1 MVAPRKSGVAS
12 RIANLRLLLLLGLS
26 VTALAVAACGG
37 SDNSSSSSG
46 SSSAASGDDS
56 AGNSQ
61 VAAAEQAYKAEM
73 GEAQWKA
80 PGPPFDASKAA
91 GKSVYYIGVD
101 MSIPILQ
108 TIAGQLKDALATAGA
123 KLVVCDGKGQPT
135 EWKSCADNAVARKA
149 GAIIVESFP
158 AELIAG
164 SLANAKK
171 AGIPVIDGNNAD
183 PTDPLGTGTDARV
196 AFQYSKSG
204 RLVSDWV
211 IADSK
216 GKANVLILATSDVP
230 NSKAVV
236 KNGYEAELKEKCP
249 GCKFTT
255 KSIPIA
261 QWSTNLGPL
270 TQSSLNSDPNIN
282 YIIPAYDGMSTFVL
296 PAIRQAGKAD
306 KVKVATFNAD
316 LDPMQNMAKGNMIG
330 VDVGSHNTYEG
341 WAYADQAMRLMTG
354 QKPLQDELVPIR
366 VFTADNVKDLTLT
379 PAAEKSGEWYGDPTY
394 KTEFPKLWGVKGGNA
409 S

>member
-1 MVAPRKSGVAS
+1 MLARRKGGPVVPKRVPR
-12 RIANLRLLLLLGLS
+12 LRLPIALTL
-26 VTALAVAACGG
+26 VLAVAATGC
-37 SDNSSSSSG
+37 G
-46 SSSAASGDDS
+46 SSKSGGASSAKSGDT
-56 AGNSQ
+56 AGVQ
-61 VAAAEQAYKAEM
+61 QAAAAYKAEM
-73 GEAQWKA
+73 GTVKWKA
-80 PGPPFDASKAA
+80 PGPAFDASKAA
-91 GKSVYYIGVD
+91 GKTVHYVGVD

-108 TIAGQLKDALATAGA
+108 TISSELKVALAKVGA
-123 KLVVCDGKGQPT
+123 KLVICDGKGQPT
-135 EWKSCADNAVARKA
+135 QWKSCADDAVNRKA

-158 AELIAG
+158 AQLIAG

-183 PTDPLGTGTDARV
+183 PTDPLLKDIDARV

-236 KNGYEAELKEKCP
+236 NNGYEAELKDKCP
-249 GCKFTT
+249 GCKFKT
-255 KSIPIA
+255 KNLPIA

-270 TQSSLNSDPNIN
+270 TQSSLSSDPNID

-316 LDPMQNMAKGNMIG
+316 LDPMQNMAKGNIIT
-330 VDVGSHNTYEG
+330 VNVGSHNTYEG
-341 WAYADQAMRLMTG
+341 WAYADQALRLMTG
-354 QKPLQDELVPIR
+354 QKPLGDELVPLR
-366 VFTADNVKDLTLT
+366 VFTRDNVGALKLDSAT
-379 PAAEKSGEWYGDPTY
+379 EKSGDWYGDPTY
-394 KTEFPKLWGVKGGNA
+394 KTEYAKLWGVGG
-409 S
+409 

>member
-1 MVAPRKSGVAS
+1 MLTVSKGWPLPR
-12 RIANLRLLLLLGLS
+12 NRLPRRGMSAALTL
-26 VTALAVAACGG
+26 ALAMTATACG
-37 SDNSSSSSG
+37 SDSSDSNTSASSSSESSG
-46 SSSAASGDDS
+46 SAASSGDA
-56 AGNSQ
+56 AG
-61 VAAAEQAYKAEM
+61 VKAAEAAYKAKM
-73 GEAQWKA
+73 GPVTWKA
-80 PGPPFDASKAA
+80 PGPAFDASSAK
-91 GKSVYYIGVD
+91 GKTVAYIGVD
-101 MSIPILQ
+101 MSIPVLQ
-108 TIAGQLKDALATAGA
+108 VITGELKAALATAGVT
-123 KLVVCDGKGQPT
+123 LDICDGKGQPT
-135 EWKSCADNAVARKA
+135 QWKACADNAVNRKA

-158 AELIAG
+158 PELIAG

-183 PTDPLGTGTDARV
+183 PTDPLLPNESARV
-196 AFQYSKSG
+196 AYPYSESG
-204 RLVSDWV
+204 RLTADWV

-236 KNGYEAELKEKCP
+236 DNGYEAELKDKCP

-255 KSIPIA
+255 KDLPVA

-270 TQSSLNSDPNIN
+270 TQSSLSADPNIN

-330 VDVGSHNTYEG
+330 VDTGSHNTYEG
-341 WAYADQAMRLMTG
+341 WAYADQSLRLMTG
-354 QKPLQDELVPIR
+354 QPPLKDELVPVR
-366 VFTADNVKDLTLT
+366 VFTRENVGDLKLDS
-379 PAAEKSGEWYGDPTY
+379 AAEKSGEWFGDPTF
-394 KTEFPKLWGVKGGNA
+394 KTEYPKLWGIGG
-409 S
+409 

>member
-1 MVAPRKSGVAS
+1 MLKGLEGGSAARGKLPR
-12 RIANLRLLLLLGLS
+12 LGLS
-26 VTALAVAACGG
+26 VALMLVLAVAMTACGG
-37 SDNSSSSSG
+37 DDGGAGEKSSSSG
-46 SSSAASGDDS
+46 ADAGVEAAT
-56 AGNSQ
+56 A
-61 VAAAEQAYKAEM
+61 AYKAEM
-73 GEAQWKA
+73 GEVQWKA
-80 PGPPFDASKAA
+80 PGPAFDASKAA
-91 GKSVYYIGVD
+91 GKTVHYIGVD

-108 TIAGQLKDALATAGA
+108 TISGELKTALGKVGA
-123 KLVVCDGKGQPT
+123 KLEICNGKGQPT
-135 EWKSCADNAVARKA
+135 EWKSCADNAVNRKA

-164 SLANAKK
+164 PLSNAKK

-183 PTDPLGTGTDARV
+183 PTDPLTDNTVARV

-204 RLVSDWV
+204 KLVSDWV
-211 IADSK
+211 ISDSK

-249 GCKFTT
+249 DCKFTT
-255 KSIPIA
+255 KNLPIA

-270 TQSSLNSDPNIN
+270 TQSSLSSDPTID
-282 YIIPAYDGMSTFVL
+282 YVIPAYDGMSTFIL

-316 LDPMQNMAKGNMIG
+316 LDPMQNMAKGNMIT

-354 QKPLQDELVPIR
+354 QKPLKDELVPLR
-366 VFTADNVKDLTLT
+366 VFTRDNVGELELT
-379 PAAEKSGEWYGDPTY
+379 PEAEKSGEWYGAPTY
-394 KTEFPKLWGVKGGNA
+394 KTEFAKLWGVGG
-409 S
+409 

>member
-1 MVAPRKSGVAS
+1 MVASPKSGRAS
-12 RIANLRLLLLLGLS
+12 RIKHPRLLLLL
-26 VTALAVAACGG
+26 ALTVAALVVAACGG
-37 SDNSSSSSG
+37 DDSSSGGSSSSS
-46 SSSAASGDDS
+46 SASGDDS
-56 AGNSQ
+56 GNAQ
-61 VAAAEQAYKAEM
+61 VAAAEAAYKAQM
-73 GEAQWKA
+73 GEAEWKA

-91 GKSVYYIGVD
+91 GKTVYYIGVD

-108 TIAGQLKDALATAGA
+108 TIAGQLKTALATAGA
-123 KLVVCDGKGQPT
+123 KLVICNGKGQPT
-135 EWKSCADNAVARKA
+135 EWKSCADDAVARKA
-149 GAIIVESFP
+149 GAIVVESFP

-164 SLANAKK
+164 SLQNAEK

-183 PTDPLGTGTDARV
+183 PTDPLGPGTDARV

-216 GKANVLILATSDVP
+216 GKANVLILQTSDVP

-249 GCKFTT
+249 GCKYTT

-270 TQSSLNSDPNIN
+270 TQSSLNADPNID

-354 QKPLQDELVPIR
+354 EKPLQDELVPIR
-366 VFTADNVKDLTLT
+366 VFTEDNVKELTLT
-379 PAAEKSGEWYGDPTY
+379 PAAEKSGEWYGEPTY
-394 KTEFPKLWGVKGGNA
+394 KTEFQKLWGVGDA

>member
-1 MVAPRKSGVAS
+1 MFAPRESGAAA
-12 RIANLRLLLLLGLS
+12 RINHVRLLLALGLTF
-26 VTALAVAACGG
+26 VVALGAAACGG
-37 SDNSSSSSG
+37 SGSSSTSSG
-46 SSSAASGDDS
+46 SSSAAAGDG
-56 AGNSQ
+56 GNAQ
-61 VAAAEQAYKAEM
+61 VAAAQSAYKAEM

-80 PGPPFDASKAA
+80 PGPAFDAGKAA
-91 GKSVYYIGVD
+91 GKTVYYIGVD

-108 TIAGQLKDALATAGA
+108 TIAGQLKAALATVGA
-123 KLVVCDGKGQPT
+123 KLVICNGKGQPT
-135 EWKSCADNAVARKA
+135 EWKSCADDAVNRKA

-183 PTDPLGTGTDARV
+183 PTDPLGTNIDARV

-204 RLVSDWV
+204 KLVSDWV

-236 KNGYEAELKEKCP
+236 KNGYEAELKAKCP
-249 GCKFTT
+249 DCKMTT
-255 KSIPIA
+255 KSVPIA

-270 TQSSLNSDPNIN
+270 TQSSLSSDPNIS

-306 KVKVATFNAD
+306 SVKVATFNAD

-341 WAYADQAMRLMTG
+341 WAYADQALRLMTG
-354 QKPLQDELVPIR
+354 QDPLKDELVPIR
-366 VFTADNVKDLTLT
+366 VFTADNVKDLQLT
-379 PAAEKSGEWYGDPTY
+379 PAAEKSGIWYGQPTY
-394 KTEFPKLWGVKGGNA
+394 EAEFKKLWGADKA

>member
-1 MVAPRKSGVAS
+1 LVASPKSGIAS
-12 RIANLRLLLLLGLS
+12 RIKHPRLLLLLTLA
-26 VTALAVAACGG
+26 VAALAVAACGG
-37 SDNSSSSSG
+37 DDSSSGGSSSSS
-46 SSSAASGDDS
+46 SASGDEG
-56 AGNSQ
+56 GNAQ
-61 VAAAEQAYKAEM
+61 VAAAEAAYKAQM

-91 GKSVYYIGVD
+91 GKTVYYIGVD

-108 TIAGQLKDALATAGA
+108 TIAGQLKTALATAGA
-123 KLVVCDGKGQPT
+123 KLVVCNGKGQPT
-135 EWKSCADNAVARKA
+135 EWKSCADDAVARKA
-149 GAIIVESFP
+149 GAIVVESFP

-164 SLANAKK
+164 SLAAAKK

-183 PTDPLGTGTDARV
+183 PTDPLGPGTDARV

-216 GKANVLILATSDVP
+216 GKANVLILQTSDVP

-270 TQSSLNSDPNIN
+270 TQSSLNSDPTID

-354 QKPLQDELVPIR
+354 VEPLKDELVPVR
-366 VFTADNVKDLTLT
+366 VFTEDNVKELTLT

-394 KTEFPKLWGVKGGNA
+394 KAEFQKLWGVGDA

>member
-1 MVAPRKSGVAS
+1 MLALRKGRAAA
-12 RIANLRLLLLLGLS
+12 RNRLPPLGLS
-26 VTALAVAACGG
+26 VALMLVLAAVATACG
-37 SDNSSSSSG
+37 SDSDDSG
-46 SSSAASGDDS
+46 GGAAKSGDS
-56 AGNSQ
+56 AG
-61 VAAAEQAYKAEM
+61 VKEAEAAYKSQM
-73 GEAQWKA
+73 GEATWKA
-80 PGPPFDASKAA
+80 PGPAFDASKAA
-91 GKSVYYIGVD
+91 GKTVAYIGVD

-108 TIAGQLKDALATAGA
+108 TISGELEQALAKVGA
-123 KLVVCDGKGQPT
+123 KLDVCDGKGQPT
-135 EWKSCADNAVARKA
+135 QWKSCADNAVNRKA

-158 AELIAG
+158 SELIAG

-183 PTDPLGTGTDARV
+183 PKDPLLEGTDARV
-196 AFQYSKSG
+196 AFQYSASG

-236 KNGYEAELKEKCP
+236 EGGYEAELKEKCP
-249 GCKFTT
+249 DCKYTT
-255 KSIPIA
+255 KKVPIA

-270 TQSSLNSDPNIN
+270 TQSSLSSDPSID

-316 LDPMQNMAKGNMIG
+316 LDPMQNMAKGNIIY
-330 VDVGSHNTYEG
+330 VNVGSHNTYEG
-341 WAYADQAMRLMTG
+341 WAYADQALRLMTG
-354 QKPLQDELVPIR
+354 TKPLEDELVPLR
-366 VFTADNVKDLTLT
+366 VFTRDNVDDLTLDA
-379 PAAEKSGEWYGDPTY
+379 AAEKSGEWYGDPTY
-394 KTEFPKLWGVKGGNA
+394 KTEYPKLWGVGG
-409 S
+409 

>member
-26 VTALAVAACGG
+26 VAALAVAACGG
-37 SDNSSSSSG
+37 SDNSSSGTG
-46 SSSAASGDDS
+46 SSTSASGDEG
-56 AGNSQ
+56 ANSQ
-61 VAAAEQAYKAEM
+61 VAAAEAAYKAEM

-80 PGPPFDASKAA
+80 PGPAFDASKAA
-91 GKSVYYIGVD
+91 GKTVYYIGVD

-108 TIAGQLKDALATAGA
+108 TIAGQLKAALATAGA

-158 AELIAG
+158 ADLIAG

-183 PTDPLGTGTDARV
+183 PTDPLGPGTDARV

-330 VDVGSHNTYEG
+330 VDV
-341 WAYADQAMRLMTG
+341 
-354 QKPLQDELVPIR
+354 
-366 VFTADNVKDLTLT
+366 
-379 PAAEKSGEWYGDPTY
+379 
-394 KTEFPKLWGVKGGNA
+394 
-409 S
+409 

>member
-61 VAAAEQAYKAEM
+61 VAAAEQAYKAQM

-80 PGPPFDASKAA
+80 PGPPFDASKAS

-171 AGIPVIDGNNAD
+171 AGIPVIDGNNPD
-183 PTDPLGTGTDARV
+183 PTDPQPDGLDPVELRSYGGCKSGPAIFVKPGDTLRVDLINQLAKDDPSCLPNPPEGLGLPALVGCFNTTTTAVAIALRRLTTAGTQGTGQSELYMDDSTAV
-196 AFQYSKSG
+196 ANATAVDVHSVGPTITAGNLRAGSIGASIGSG
-204 RLVSDWV
+204 V
-211 IADSK
+211 IWTFGDRGLAIPA
-216 GKANVLILATSDVP
+216 GTANGVGIV
-230 NSKAVV
+230 
-236 KNGYEAELKEKCP
+236 
-249 GCKFTT
+249 
-255 KSIPIA
+255 
-261 QWSTNLGPL
+261 PL
-270 TQSSLNSDPNIN
+270 T
-282 YIIPAYDGMSTFVL
+282 G
-296 PAIRQAGKAD
+296 
-306 KVKVATFNAD
+306 
-316 LDPMQNMAKGNMIG
+316 
-330 VDVGSHNTYEG
+330 
-341 WAYADQAMRLMTG
+341 TG
-354 QKPLQDELVPIR
+354 QICDVY
-366 VFTADNVKDLTLT
+366 F
-379 PAAEKSGEWYGDPTY
+379 EWSD
-394 KTEFPKLWGVKGGNA
+394 
-409 S
+409 